1 MVDYCTATEIKNHL
15 TDSQLDNTYDTILAT
30 LATRASRA
38 IDRFTKRHNGAYA
51 VSADSTRYFDGMDEV
66 ELLIDELA
74 AAPTSVSVAETGDV
88 DDSGGTGGTYTA
100 WAASDYLLWPYNA
113 LQLGLPYEALIIDRL
128 YGTKS
133 TWYSYRKAIKI
144 VGKFGYATTTP
155 EEIKEACIIQ
165 AVRYFK
171 RGQQAFMDTSANP
184 MFQQMPYG
192 VVTVAGLDPDVET
205 LLNHFIRVAV

>member
-15 TDSQLDNTYDTILAT
+15 TDSQLDATYDNILAT

-38 IDRFTKRHNGAYA
+38 IDRFTKRANGAYA
-51 VSADSTRYFDGMDEV
+51 VSADSTRYFDGTYDL
-66 ELLIDELA
+66 ELLVDELA
-74 AAPTSVSVAETGDV
+74 AAPTSVAVAESGDV
-88 DDSGGTGGTYTA
+88 DDSNGTGGTYTA
-100 WAASDYLLWPYNA
+100 WAASDYLLWPANA
-113 LQLGLPYEALIIDRL
+113 LQWGLPFEALIIDRIN
-128 YGTKS
+128 GTKS
-133 TWYSYRKAIKI
+133 AWYTYRKGIKI
-144 VGKFGYATTTP
+144 VGKFGYSTTPP

-192 VVTVAGLDPDVET
+192 VVTVAGLDPDVEL
-205 LLNHFIRVAV
+205 LLNHFIRVVI